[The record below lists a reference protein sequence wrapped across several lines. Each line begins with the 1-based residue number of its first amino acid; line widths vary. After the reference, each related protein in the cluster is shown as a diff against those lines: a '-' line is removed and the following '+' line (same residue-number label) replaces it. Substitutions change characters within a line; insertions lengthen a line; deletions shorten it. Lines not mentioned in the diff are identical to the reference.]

1 MDNKTLPFSRGPNWQ
16 QHYQQPQIVSI
27 LPGEFFNIDL
37 KHTFGMVRGF
47 FSLLLEKGNNSKFVR
62 ERSDTC
68 KHYRDL
74 LIKW

>member
-1 MDNKTLPFSRGPNWQ
+1 
-16 QHYQQPQIVSI
+16 
-27 LPGEFFNIDL
+27 
-37 KHTFGMVRGF
+37 MVRGF

-62 ERSDTC
+62 ERSDTF